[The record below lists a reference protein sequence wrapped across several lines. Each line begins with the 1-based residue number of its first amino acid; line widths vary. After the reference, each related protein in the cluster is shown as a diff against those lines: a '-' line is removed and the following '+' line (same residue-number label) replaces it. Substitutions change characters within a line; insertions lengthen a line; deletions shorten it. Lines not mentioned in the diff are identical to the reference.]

1 MFCISFPC
9 HDQRVHPL
17 RETGALRR
25 ERCDRC
31 LRRTAV
37 DELADAGDPAAVATL
52 APFLDWMAAA
62 RNPASM
68 LRWIRPRRSG
78 SPAT

>member
-52 APFLDWMAAA
+52 APFLD
-62 RNPASM
+62 
-68 LRWIRPRRSG
+68 
-78 SPAT
+78 